1 MTYNGRGFAEDGSRA
16 RDSFAEN
23 SRGFR
28 GFDGIIVFR
37 LRPIAIV
44 VAAAVVVVIV
54 VRRGRGVVVVVIVFY
69 FESIHLSAQF
79 STIYEFR
86 PSFTEFPAI
95 SHFPSSGQIE
105 RRFLFCQKPRLLTLG
120 FSFFLSFFLFLFLLF
135 FEGKE

>member
-1 MTYNGRGFAEDGSRA
+1 MRETLLAHLCYYFLVAA
-16 RDSFAEN
+16 
-23 SRGFR
+23 
-28 GFDGIIVFR
+28 
-37 LRPIAIV
+37 V
-44 VAAAVVVVIV
+44 VAVVVVVVIV

-120 FSFFLSFFLFLFLLF
+120 FSFFLSFFF
-135 FEGKE
+135 FSFFYSLRERNKRKLEEDEIENGEEIEKKAK